1 MLNNEESYKT
11 KLSEKYLQSFG
22 EENKDIVVFDA
33 DLSSSTKT
41 NIFGD
46 KFKDRY
52 FNVGIAEQNM
62 IGMASR
68 NV

>member
-1 MLNNEESYKT
+1 MLNNEKSYKT

-46 KFKDRY
+46 KFKDRF

>member
-1 MLNNEESYKT
+1 MLNNEKSYKT

-22 EENKDIVVFDA
+22 EENNDIVVFDA

-46 KFKDRY
+46 KFKDRF

>member
-1 MLNNEESYKT
+1 MLNNEKIYKT

-46 KFKDRY
+46 KFKDRF